1 MKKILLLTGLLLSPA
16 LLFAQQKKL
25 SLNEVVVTANKFDQ
39 KASQT
44 GKVVTVIT
52 QKELEHNSGK
62 TLTAILNEQPGIT
75 INGTQESPGTNQT
88 VYMRGADPKYTLIM
102 INGIPVNDV
111 SYNDYKFDLNLIPVS
126 SIERIEIMRGGYST
140 LYGSGAT
147 AGVINIITKKGGD
160 NPFNV
165 TAGLSGGSYGTFREQ
180 AGINGSKNHVDY
192 NIQFQNF
199 DSKGFSS
206 ALDTTGHAGFDKDG
220 FHRKSV
226 FANIGFHP
234 DEKWTISPYLN
245 FAYEKGDLDG
255 GAFTDAKDY
264 TYNTTFFQTGVQ
276 IKHDF
281 EKGDLA
287 INYSYNPTERHYLED
302 SVEGQPYQKE
312 YYRSQTHSVDAYA
325 HFIMDPHISFLIG
338 NEFRLEKTTQSSDY
352 MSGTY
357 VSKSALSAD
366 SAQTDAMNIYGSL
379 FLHSNNGFHVEIGG
393 RLNQDKLNG
402 FHPVF
407 SINPSW
413 LINNRVKAFAN
424 FSSSYVAPSLYQ
436 LYSIYGNQ
444 NLNPETGLNYE
455 AGIQTL
461 LADQKLKLRL
471 TGFDRN
477 MRKVIAFQ
485 LMNVA
490 TGAYQYVNYDHQH
503 DDGGEFE
510 LNYAAN
516 EHLQF
521 TAYYAYVAGQVK
533 VRNDNTKLDSTYN
546 NLFKRPEHSAGMTA
560 SWQITPSFYVGLDG
574 KYTGSRND
582 LTFAGY
588 AQEVLKLKGYALF
601 NFYAQYIWKK
611 KYKIFVSLQNI
622 TNSHYVE
629 TTGFATKGFNFDA
642 GIHWSLF

>member
-1 MKKILLLTGLLLSPA
+1 MKKIVFSTVILLSPA

-44 GKVVTVIT
+44 GKVITVIT

-62 TLTAILNEQPGIT
+62 TLTTILNEQPGIT

-102 INGIPVNDV
+102 IDGIPVNDV

-160 NPFNV
+160 HPFNA
-165 TAGLSGGSYGTFREQ
+165 TAGFSGGSYGTFREQ

-192 NIQFQNF
+192 NVQFQNF

-206 ALDTTGHAGFDKDG
+206 ALDTTGKAGFDKDG

-226 FANIGFHP
+226 FANIGFRP
-234 DEKWTISPYLN
+234 NENWTINPYLN
-245 FAYEKGDLDG
+245 FAYEQGDLDA

-264 TYNTTFFQTGVQ
+264 TYNSTFFQTGLQ
-276 IKHDF
+276 IKHHF
-281 EKGDLA
+281 KSGDLQ
-287 INYSYNPTERHYLED
+287 INYSYNPTIRHYLED
-302 SVEGQPYQKE
+302 SVDGQPYLKE
-312 YYRSQTHSVDAYA
+312 YYQSQAHSVDAYA
-325 HFIMDPHISFLIG
+325 HFIVNPHISFLIG
-338 NEFRLEKTTQSSDY
+338 NEFKLEKTTQNSDY
-352 MSGTY
+352 ISGGY
-357 VSKSALSAD
+357 ESKSALSAD
-366 SAQTDAMNIYGSL
+366 SAQTDAMNMYGSL
-379 FLHSNNGFHVEIGG
+379 FIHSNNGFHVEIGG
-393 RLNQDKLNG
+393 RLNQDKLYG

-436 LYSIYGNQ
+436 LYSVYGNK
-444 NLNPETGLNYE
+444 NLNPEIGLNYE
-455 AGIQTL
+455 AGVQTL
-461 LADQKLKLRL
+461 LADEKLKLRL

-477 MRKVIAFQ
+477 LRKVIAFQ
-485 LMNVA
+485 LTNPV
-490 TGAYQYVNYDHQH
+490 TYAYQYVNYDHQN
-503 DDGGEFE
+503 DYGGEFE

-516 EHLQF
+516 DHLHF
-521 TAYYAYVAGQVK
+521 TAYYAYVNGQVT

-546 NLFKRPEHSAGMTA
+546 NLFKRPEHSAGITA
-560 SWQITPSFYVGLDG
+560 SWQVTPSFYLGLDG
-574 KYTGSRND
+574 KYTGSRSD
-582 LTFAGY
+582 LVFISY
-588 AQEVLKLKGYALF
+588 PEEVLKLKGYVLF
-601 NFYAQYIWKK
+601 NLYAQYVWKK
-611 KYKIFVSLQNI
+611 KYKLFVSLQNI

-642 GIHWSLF
+642 GVQWSLF